1 MLALAVMLFWSICGK
16 RRYCNVTD
24 NMIPWDKRTDVRG
37 TNVPAKWGMSHEVFV
52 NGIVLY
58 GGIAF
63 RVDKEG

>member
-1 MLALAVMLFWSICGK
+1 
-16 RRYCNVTD
+16 
-24 NMIPWDKRTDVRG
+24 MIPWDKRTDVRG

-52 NGIVLY
+52 SGIVLY